1 VVIAAATLMVVLD
14 TSIINLTLPQAQ
26 AALGMSDATHGWV
39 VTAYTLT
46 FGALLLLG
54 GRVTDLLGRR
64 RIFLDGLIGFAAT
77 SALGGL
83 APTAGMLFAARA
95 LQGVFA
101 ALLAP
106 AALSLISTT
115 FVEDRERAKAF
126 AVYGAVAGGG
136 GAVGLILG
144 VCSPS
149 TPAGGGACSSTCPSR
164 WPQRWPRCARSPQ
177 WSRARPAPLRRARRP
192 HRHRGLARP
201 GLRPSPA
208 PGKAA
213 DGSAWARSC
222 CSPWRW

>member
-26 AALGMSDATHGWV
+26 AALGMSDATRGWV

-54 GRVTDLLGRR
+54 GRVADLLGRR
-64 RIFLDGLIGFAAT
+64 RIFLIGLIGFAAA
-77 SALGGL
+77 SALGGI

-106 AALSLISTT
+106 AALSLISIT

-136 GAVGLILG
+136 GAAGLILG
-144 VCSPS
+144 GVLTEYTSW
-149 TPAGGGACSSTCPSR
+149 R
-164 WPQRWPRCARSPQ
+164 WCLFINVPIAV
-177 WSRARPAPLRRARRP
+177 AAA
-192 HRHRGLARP
+192 LAAVRTIP
-201 GLRPSPA
+201 PVEPSPA
-208 PGKAA
+208 GTATTCPAPSPSPRGHLPWSTASPEPGKAA
-213 DGSAWARSC
+213 DGSAWARCC